1 MSTPTATPARAYQL
15 ISDFARYPEL
25 TDAVKEVTVDE
36 PDADGGVVSTWTV
49 FFRNGLL
56 TWTERDVC
64 DPVARTITFTQ
75 LKGDF
80 AVFEGVWRI
89 TEADR
94 QDSCRVT
101 FEASF
106 DLGIPSL
113 ADLLD
118 PVADAALRDNI
129 LRILGGLLGAIQV
142 ADDAVAGGRAPDG
155 RGRSV

>member
-1 MSTPTATPARAYQL
+1 MSTPTATPAQAYQL

-25 TDAVKEVTVDE
+25 TDAVKEVTVDDSE
-36 PDADGGVVSTWTV
+36 PDGGVVSTWTV

-56 TWTERDVC
+56 TWTERDLC

-94 QDSCRVT
+94 PDSCRVT
-101 FEASF
+101 FEAAF

-129 LRILGGLLGAIQV
+129 VRILGGLLGEIQV
-142 ADDAVAGGRAPDG
+142 VDDAVAGGREPGG
-155 RGRSV
+155 RGRGV